1 MISTKKA
8 TFFMILLNK
17 ITLVLAGIFCSFQL
31 FSQNLFDE
39 KNTFKFTDYL
49 FKSQQ
54 YNLASQEYERL
65 VIMVPSNLNYKL
77 SLIQCYRLGSNYTFA
92 EKRFADFFSD
102 SLFSLPNSISVEY
115 LKIKLLQEDLSSTQ
129 NFIKQN
135 TQLELPTKLHYQE
148 YIYLLGRNWTKSD
161 SLLRQNQDLDPRFGV
176 ITKEALAIRYKSPF
190 VAATFSTILPGLGK
204 VYTGYW
210 KDGLIAFVF
219 VAANSWQAYRGFSKY
234 GVNNAHGWIFGG
246 IGTGFYLGNIYGSW
260 KSAVKRNKKANDD
273 LYKRS
278 KAIIYS
284 GF

>member
-8 TFFMILLNK
+8 DFFMIRLNK
-17 ITLVLAGIFCSFQL
+17 ITLVLAGMFCSFQL

-39 KNTFKFTDYL
+39 TNTFKFTDYL
-49 FKSQQ
+49 FKTQQ
-54 YNLASQEYERL
+54 FNLASQEYERL

-77 SLIQCYRLGSNYTFA
+77 SLIQCYRLSNNYTLA
-92 EKRFADFFSD
+92 EKRFSDFFSD
-102 SLFSLPNSISVEY
+102 SLFLLPNSISEEF
-115 LKIKLLQEDLSSTQ
+115 LKIKLLQENLPSAQS
-129 NFIKQN
+129 FINQSIR
-135 TQLELPTKLHYQE
+135 LDLPTKLHYQE
-148 YIYLLGRNWTKSD
+148 CIYLLGRKWSKSD
-161 SLLRQNQDLDPRFGV
+161 SLLQHVQGLDPRFST

-190 VAATFSTILPGLGK
+190 LAATFSTILPGSGK

-210 KDGLIAFVF
+210 KDGLIAFFF

-246 IGTGFYLGNIYGSW
+246 IGTGFYFGNIYGSW
-260 KSAVKRNKKANDD
+260 KSAVRRNKKANND

-278 KAIIYS
+278 QDIIYS